1 MADIAAALTE
11 LGVIE
16 SFLRSRYHYPHPIF
30 SKLDALRDHLKD
42 DDVPSAEEPEEV
54 GEPEVG
60 EAQPAPQEPTR
71 IRSKRKTTKK

>member
-30 SKLDALRDHLKD
+30 SNLDALREHLKD
-42 DDVPSAEEPEEV
+42 DEAPSEPEEAS
-54 GEPEVG
+54 EPKVG
-60 EAQPAPQEPTR
+60 EAQPAPPEPTR
-71 IRSKRKTTKK
+71 RRSKRKTTEN

>member
-30 SKLDALRDHLKD
+30 SNLDALREHLKD
-42 DDVPSAEEPEEV
+42 DDVPSAAEP
-54 GEPEVG
+54 G
-60 EAQPAPQEPTR
+60 EAQPAPSEPTR
-71 IRSKRKTTKK
+71 IRSKRKTTKN

>member
-11 LGVIE
+11 LDVIE

-30 SKLDALRDHLKD
+30 SNLDALREHLKED
-42 DDVPSAEEPEEV
+42 EAPSAEEPEEA

-60 EAQPAPQEPTR
+60 EAQPAPPEPTR
-71 IRSKRKTTKK
+71 IRSKRKTTKN